1 MPAVRAEKETHMN
14 ARERLL
20 TLVRFLVLLSVGA
33 AACGCSSD
41 SNPRPDNVP
50 TNNVPPEIEAL
61 AQAVTSDLRG
71 QGYQVT
77 RGYLKLFSIADCESA
92 IEVMGQCFGNN
103 PTAPYVQPVVPFW
116 DDEYVD
122 PTTIGAFGK
131 TPDGYS
137 ATFRFDPRE
146 ALLIVGRMPPPAR
159 YFGYQ
164 SYQFTRTGAI
174 DTTAPPYQ
182 FMQANVPDM
191 LDLFYKLAPS
201 GRLMSLAS
209 ISNSNNNVVV
219 ESQSSLFFG
228 EDRSFISTPDQAM
241 DRAVRASLAKSGV
254 ADADILT
261 EQIPSSVTVG
271 LDPLADDFSPQIR
284 YAMPDD
290 KQQGDKWRQ
299 DLPLIVLRV
308 RSHDPT
314 REPEPYPPFEH
325 PEARTS
331 EDEGALSSDLDALNS
346 NVRAAWGLPPAPVPP
361 SLLDRLIDMQ
371 RVYPIDMVGPD
382 CIRNTMNCLA
392 DTQDTSYMGS
402 TDLLLETDA
411 GRILYAIAGTLATE
425 TDNATYVSLS
435 INRASVLQGVENIED
450 DQLKGSQASLPLGP
464 NPFQNGNKLYVWYV
478 GRDCSRVSTG
488 NCTAIAVSQVPIGE
502 TIKVIERNYVRPD
515 TERGPNTDPPGDPR
529 GASPLLTPWVIK
541 IPPAT
546 P

>member
-1 MPAVRAEKETHMN
+1 MN

-20 TLVRFLVLLSVGA
+20 TLVRFLALLSVGA
-33 AACGCSSD
+33 AACGSSSD
-41 SNPRPDNVP
+41 SNPRPDSVP

-92 IEVMGQCFGNN
+92 IKVMGQCFANN

-122 PTTIGAFGK
+122 PTTIGAFGQ

-137 ATFRFDPRE
+137 AAFRFDPRE

-164 SYQFTRTGAI
+164 TYQFTRVGEI
-174 DTTAPPYQ
+174 DTTAPPYE
-182 FMQANVPDM
+182 FMAANVPGM
-191 LDLFYKLAPS
+191 LEVFYKLAPS

-209 ISNSNNNVVV
+209 ISNSINDVVA
-219 ESQSSLFFG
+219 ERQSSPFFG
-228 EDRSFISTPDQAM
+228 KDRSFISTPDQAM

-254 ADADILT
+254 ADANILT
-261 EQIPSSVTVG
+261 EPIPSSVTVG
-271 LDPLADDFSPQIR
+271 LDPLADDFLPMIR

-299 DLPLIVLRV
+299 DLPLIALRV

-331 EDEGALSSDLDALNS
+331 EDEGALSSDLNALGN
-346 NVRAAWGLPPAPVPP
+346 NVRAAWGLPPAPVPA
-361 SLLDRLIDMQ
+361 SLSDRLIDMQ

-392 DTQDTSYMGS
+392 DNQDTSYMGS
-402 TDLLLETDA
+402 ADLLLETDV
-411 GRILYAIAGTLATE
+411 GRTLYAIAGTLATE
-425 TDNATYVSLS
+425 TGNATYVSLS

-502 TIKVIERNYVRPD
+502 TIKVIERNYVRPE
-515 TERGPNTDPPGDPR
+515 TERGPNTDPPGDPM

-541 IPPAT
+541 IPPVT